1 MDMSRTFKLG
11 VLAAVVM
18 AVAPAVQAYEAGDFV
33 GRVGVATVDPD
44 SSSGNLKSEGVG
56 EINGANVSVDSNS
69 QLGLTASYM
78 LTDQIAVGV
87 LAATPFKHDIKGD
100 GAVLGGTG
108 KLAET
113 KHLPPTITLQYFPM
127 PSGSKFQPYVGAG
140 VNYTNFF
147 EEKTTST
154 LTGVY
159 DSVAEANLGT
169 PPGTITGT
177 DIKLDDSFGLAA
189 EIGLDYMITENVG
202 INAAVWWIDIDTE
215 ATINA
220 YAGDAVADTS
230 TIDVDIDPWVY
241 MVGVS
246 YKF

>member
-1 MDMSRTFKLG
+1 MSRTFKLG
-11 VLAAVVM
+11 VLAAAVM
-18 AVAPAVQAYEAGDFV
+18 AAAPAVQAYEAGDFI

-44 SSSGNLKSEGVG
+44 SSSGNLNSNALG
-56 EINGANVSVDSNS
+56 EIDGAKVSVDSNS
-69 QLGLTASYM
+69 QLGLTATYM
-78 LTDQIAVGV
+78 LTNQIGVGV
-87 LAATPFKHDIKGD
+87 LAATPFKHDINGD
-100 GAVLGGTG
+100 GSVLGGAG

-127 PSGSKFQPYVGAG
+127 PSGSKLQPYVGAG

-147 EEKTTST
+147 EEKTTQT
-154 LTGVY
+154 LTNTYATLAPGV
-159 DSVAEANLGT
+159 T
-169 PPGTITGT
+169 RT

-220 YAGDAVADTS
+220 YAGNAVADTS

>member
-1 MDMSRTFKLG
+1 MSRTFKLG
-11 VLAAVVM
+11 VLAAAVM
-18 AVAPAVQAYEAGDFV
+18 AAAPAVQAYEAGDFI

-44 SSSGNLKSEGVG
+44 SSSGNLNSNALG
-56 EINGANVSVDSNS
+56 EIDGAQVSVDSDT

-78 LTDQIAVGV
+78 LTDQIAVGL
-87 LAATPFKHDIKGD
+87 LASTPFKHDIQGD
-100 GAVLGGTG
+100 GSVLGGAG

-127 PSGSKFQPYVGAG
+127 PSGSKLQPYVGAG

-147 EEKTTST
+147 EEKTTQT
-154 LTGVY
+154 LTDTYATLAPGVT
-159 DSVAEANLGT
+159 S
-169 PPGTITGT
+169 T
-177 DIKLDDSFGLAA
+177 DIELDDSFGLAA

-220 YAGDAVADTS
+220 YAGNAKADTS